1 MHSDTIAAL
10 SSGALPSGVAVIR
23 VSGPDAADTMQRL
36 CGSVPPERRA
46 SLRTLKGA
54 EGAVIDRAI
63 VLFFPGPGTVTGED
77 LAEFHL
83 HGGRAVVS
91 ACLEAI
97 TAAVGTRLAE
107 AGEFTRRAF
116 ENGRI
121 DLTEAEGLADLIAA
135 ETEGQ
140 HTAAILQAS
149 GTLRALY
156 EGWAQRLTE
165 ARARLEASFD
175 FSDEG
180 DVGEDVADHVQ
191 LDVASIVAEIR
202 AHLQKADRGE
212 ILRSGFKVA
221 IVGAPN
227 AGKSSLLNALADRE
241 VAIVTEVPGTTRDVI
256 EATLDLGG
264 IPVRLS
270 DTAGIRETADRV
282 EAIGVERAREVM
294 ARADLVLALVDPH
307 HGHGPLARFSE
318 LLSHVKH
325 PMMVAAEASHEDLAE
340 GTAKGRRRILTV
352 RTKADR
358 PAPTGLSAR
367 FSNEWS
373 DFRFDFSISARTGE
387 GLDALTAK
395 IAELAVAAAGL
406 DGEKNAGEAAIP
418 LRNRQRELVMETLH
432 ILEEFVGNATL
443 APEIG
448 AETLRRAADTLGR
461 LTGKVG
467 VEDLLDVIFSQFCIG
482 K

>member
-10 SSGALPSGVAVIR
+10 SSGALPSGVAVVR
-23 VSGPDAADTMQRL
+23 VSGTDAFDAVRRL
-36 CGSVPPERRA
+36 CDGALPPERRA
-46 SLRTLKGA
+46 SLRTLKDRA
-54 EGAVIDRAI
+54 GAVIDQAI
-63 VLFFPGPGTVTGED
+63 VVIFTGPNTVTGED
-77 LAEFHL
+77 IAEFHL
-83 HGGRAVVS
+83 HGGRAVVT
-91 ACLEAI
+91 ACLAAI
-97 TAAVGTRLAE
+97 TEKVGTRLAE

-140 HTAAILQAS
+140 HKAAILQAS
-149 GTLRALY
+149 GALRTIY
-156 EGWAQRLTE
+156 DGWMRRLTE

-180 DVGEDVADHVQ
+180 DVGEDVADA
-191 LDVASIVAEIR
+191 LVANVAAIVAEIR
-202 AHLQKADRGE
+202 DHLGRADRGE

-264 IPVRLS
+264 LPVRFS
-270 DTAGIRETADRV
+270 DTAGIRETSDTV
-282 EAIGVERAREVM
+282 EAIGVERARGVM
-294 ARADLVLALVDPH
+294 AKADLVLALVDTQ
-307 HGHGPLARFSE
+307 HGHGPLARFTD

-325 PMMVAAEASHEDLAE
+325 PMMLAADASLEDLAE
-340 GTAKGRRRILTV
+340 STAKGRRRILTV

-358 PAPTGLSAR
+358 PAPSGLAAR
-367 FSNEWS
+367 FGNEWS
-373 DFRFDFSISARTGE
+373 DFRFDFSISAKTGE
-387 GLDALTAK
+387 GLDALTAR
-395 IAELAVAAAGL
+395 IAKLAAAAAGI
-406 DGEKNAGEAAIP
+406 DGTGGGDAIP
-418 LRNRQRELVMETLH
+418 LRDRQRALLQETLA
-432 ILEEFVGNATL
+432 ILQEFVGRASL
-443 APEIG
+443 PPEIG
-448 AETLRRAADTLGR
+448 AETLRRASDTLGR
-461 LTGKVG
+461 LTGRVD
-467 VEDLLDVIFSQFCIG
+467 VEDLLDVIFSEFCIG